1 MDTAYNLP
9 FQAYL
14 IVNPN
19 TSPQKIDFGPW
30 TDIQLSHEP
39 EEDCATIK
47 ENDEMDLYFNSTDK
61 EARLYLDALECCPSS
76 NRIMVD
82 DEGFVYCTPGE
93 EVIKLYRSD
102 SSYDALRV
110 DVLQISVICG
120 LNSYFSFLKIAPKQ
134 LSLEEWKIMRN
145 DLETEIQGLAQDIV
159 RRNIGLGD
167 EAKGLLP
174 PDDLYAFLI
183 INKNA
188 HAIMSALL
196 DIKDKPKYKLKK
208 RYEEVDESKNREID
222 TETVKKY
229 LQRGALNHTLFV
241 PRRDIVYDIQENR
254 LLKKIIKAYDEK
266 LAHFIDVIYSTLNYR
281 KQRLTRYPKHSLYDE
296 KYIQGLE
303 SYLATAEKLK
313 KITNIIKSAEWFQ
326 TVKNP
331 EDMFIPHSFA
341 VDARYGSLYRMYLE
355 MNKRNFSVQ
364 LDPQYSYS
372 WKKSSSLYEMWCYIC
387 ICRSFLQQYTEVG
400 LKAQDIFMKD
410 HLFPFL
416 KSGTK
421 ILLENED
428 SAVAIIYD
436 SVLPKKSEQVKL
448 YGHPLYITGKH
459 TRPDICINM
468 YSKKSGWYVG
478 SFIIECKYRS
488 LKAFWYGNTWS
499 SREQI
504 KAYHNDSKSP
514 LFFNGFFDLFTSS
527 RPVRHVF
534 TFTPD
539 IFDEREYSDDQVTLL
554 TFRPTRD
561 RDIVEKV
568 CERLIDEVSNAVT
581 LADEFYTK
589 VNPNP

>member
-134 LSLEEWKIMRN
+134 LSLEEWKIMRD

-241 PRRDIVYDIQENR
+241 PQRDIVYDIQENR

-341 VDARYGSLYRMYLE
+341 VDSRYGSLYRMYSE

-400 LKAQDIFMKD
+400 LRVQDIFMKD

-428 SAVAIIYD
+428 SAVEIIYD

-514 LFFNGFFDLFTSS
+514 LFFNGFLDLFTSS
-527 RPVRHVF
+527 RPVLHVF

-554 TFRPTRD
+554 TFRPTKD

-568 CERLIDEVSNAVT
+568 CERLIDEVSNAVK
-581 LADEFYTK
+581 LADQFYIK
-589 VNPNP
+589 INPNP

>member
-14 IVNPN
+14 IVNSN

-134 LSLEEWKIMRN
+134 LSLEEWKIMRD

-266 LAHFIDVIYSTLNYR
+266 LAHFIDVICSTLNYR

-341 VDARYGSLYRMYLE
+341 VDSRYGSLYRMYSE

-387 ICRSFLQQYTEVG
+387 ICRSFLQEYTEVG
-400 LKAQDIFMKD
+400 LRVQDIFMKD

-428 SAVAIIYD
+428 SAVEIIYD

-514 LFFNGFFDLFTSS
+514 LFFNGFLDLFTSS
-527 RPVRHVF
+527 RPVLHVF

-568 CERLIDEVSNAVT
+568 CERLIDEVSNAVK
-581 LADEFYTK
+581 LADQFYIK
-589 VNPNP
+589 INPNP

>member
-134 LSLEEWKIMRN
+134 LSLEEWKIMRD

-341 VDARYGSLYRMYLE
+341 VDSRYGSLYRMYSE

-400 LKAQDIFMKD
+400 LRVQDIFMKD

-428 SAVAIIYD
+428 SAVEIIYD

-514 LFFNGFFDLFTSS
+514 LFFNGFLDLFTSS
-527 RPVRHVF
+527 RPVLHVF
-534 TFTPD
+534 TFTPN

-554 TFRPTRD
+554 TFRPTKD

-568 CERLIDEVSNAVT
+568 CERLIDEVSNAVK
-581 LADEFYTK
+581 LADQFYIK
-589 VNPNP
+589 INPNP